1 MWRPLILRKY
11 FHVSEGQ
18 RIGWTSYAVLTLRC
32 ERFSSVNKTEENLY
46 IFNNGVC
53 PHSMQ
58 HRPFSDLDISSA
70 RQGNPGTSRNQKIHH
85 RVQNSQQLVPIR
97 AKLITSETSDNIS
110 WRSILILFF
119 HRRLGLAS
127 DLLPLS
133 FLTKTLYVFLFSW
146 YAPQVFPLR
155 PSFI

>member
-1 MWRPLILRKY
+1 
-11 FHVSEGQ
+11 V
-18 RIGWTSYAVLTLRC
+18 WTSYPVLKFC
-32 ERFSSVNKTEENLY
+32 GE
-46 IFNNGVC
+46 IFLSLQGIQSRSLGSLTGGQSQYFKKWVC
-53 PHSMQ
+53 LNSMQ
-58 HRPFSDLDISSA
+58 HKPSSEPAISSA
-70 RQGNPGTSRNQKIHH
+70 SQHNPGSVWNQKIHH

>member
-85 RVQNSQQLVPIR
+85 RVQNSQPLVTVLR
-97 AKLITSETSDNIS
+97 QVNQCRTLIQYFWKMNFNNILPFATSSSKCSSSFKFPHQNALCIS
-110 WRSILILFF
+110 LFLICATRFP
-119 HRRLGLAS
+119 
-127 DLLPLS
+127 PLV
-133 FLTKTLYVFLFSW
+133 TL
-146 YAPQVFPLR
+146 
-155 PSFI
+155 I